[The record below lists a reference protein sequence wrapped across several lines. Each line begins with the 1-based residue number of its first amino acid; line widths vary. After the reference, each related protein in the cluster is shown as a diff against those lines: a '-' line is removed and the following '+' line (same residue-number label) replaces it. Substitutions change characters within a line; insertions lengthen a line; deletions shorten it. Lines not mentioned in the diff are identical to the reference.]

1 MLQPTAAKHEY
12 ASFIDVKV
20 AAEEHGVWT
29 TGKVQ
34 CLFQG
39 IQSSMTRTVPA
50 NSIWPNKSQPFSI
63 VWADNID
70 SICDLQRLLTYVD
83 NYVNKRHY
91 KKADATR
98 LSTTNGGA
106 RRASN
111 GAAAPSSL
119 PSSSSLPQ
127 SSLFA
132 SNVPAAAP
140 RSYCS
145 NFCGHS
151 LTDLVDS

>member
-1 MLQPTAAKHEY
+1 MAKHEY
-12 ASFIDVKV
+12 ASFVEVEV
-20 AAEEHGVWT
+20 AAEENGVWT

-39 IQSSMTRTVPA
+39 IKSSMTHTVPA

-63 VWADNID
+63 VWADNTD
-70 SICDLQRLLTYVD
+70 SICDLQTLLTYVD
-83 NYVNKRHY
+83 NYVNKRH

-98 LSTTNGGA
+98 SSTTNGGA

-127 SSLFA
+127 PPLPPHNPPAPAPASDAGIFA
-132 SNVPAAAP
+132 A
-140 RSYCS
+140 SYRAQGTS
-145 NFCGHS
+145 
-151 LTDLVDS
+151 